1 MANTRMSAKN
11 SFQEGLILDISP
23 ENMSATSMSSA
34 LNATLL
40 TFNGNEMVLQNDMG
54 NGRVE
59 TAFLPEGYVP
69 VGTCE
74 FGDIIYIVSYNPLI
88 NKSQIGCFP
97 SPERNIST
105 EELGGLGQS
114 LQSSDFQ
121 VMNGD
126 SPTGKLKATSVKKIL
141 YDNRDMTP
149 GDKYIIYSEDL
160 DSNNTNLSDYGNT
173 SHTHDTFPKLVKI
186 HVVSIE
192 ESGKIVYLDSTTRW
206 YDNDYYLSNKG
217 KKDNGKVDLDSY
229 RDLLS
234 SGYSVFSSKVSGKLA
249 LLVELEKITGFSC
262 AWEAYSLNEEES
274 DETEYS
280 IYMHYNWTTEHN
292 DVNPDGIA
300 LLTSEWKDG
309 KYYLWKEGDPLTLH
323 YDDPKS
329 GISIP
334 SASQSTRYGH
344 ISRHYIPENIGNDYN
359 AYLNTNY
366 ESKVSQYKEA
376 YKLNIN
382 KNDGIPDIGKYLI
395 NCTKVEDSTYYGEF
409 INENGIKEYGKI
421 SPKSITDSIVNNHFH
436 YPVIK
441 HFANFNI
448 PTRQTL
454 TYKGETVYKEPD
466 ITNLI
471 YHYKIAPTMPYGIL
485 EEYAQE
491 GYIDF
496 SKLGKRHIN
505 LNTWKYYNY
514 ENTSTL
520 TWGMEAY
527 TEPNK
532 GIQEIVFEF
541 YDNNGFVAAYHTK
554 DKLSYNGV
562 FTEYLTL
569 NESGTN
575 YKLNNIKAFDS
586 EPTYHKGPP
595 VTKETAVP
603 GFKYQHKDGGNWI
616 DFDELG
622 EGDYHMDNSG
632 TLYSNCLYLVKIV
645 IKYCNKNVLDEY
657 IDLTSEEEAIVDY
670 RWYWT
675 NSMFNEYYYQEKDF
689 ANLQAILN
697 FDVNAIYYQK
707 NEGSLGKTVKYEGPI
722 KEGNTIITNNEYEQL
737 RAMVTY
743 INQDGKSDK
752 EGNIACKLKVGL
764 QDDYNTFNINA
775 KQESLSKIDVTTYL
789 GKSYLSNESCQAV
802 TDEELGY
809 IFEGV
814 YPNNIGDDE
823 LNNCSGKIDTELG
836 ENLFAALGLEGGT
849 EKEINYDSESY
860 KKYYNMFALDFA
872 TIEGNSTS
880 TNLNY
885 IPNQGECPEDG
896 INTKYIKT
904 NLYDLEYTY
913 GVSELNLTLSGI
925 LFSKYYPVK
934 TTLNTNA
941 IVVRPLLQTSEDTS
955 KYNLEFNEGHFY
967 FKQLGGLALG
977 SDGDGD
983 DQHTMRWYK
992 KEYGSNYSWTDM
1004 GDNLGDD
1011 YQETESDFVDI
1022 FEAQFQQT
1030 HSSGS
1035 LYELFP
1041 GITPFILMKEDDYG
1055 KQYRILA
1062 GKVEDGEDVSSTT
1075 SKVMR
1080 STSNWNQYFG
1090 GSFTGNS
1097 AYLTGIKNDIT
1108 GINSVNS
1115 VLFFMLADKEDN
1127 IHILNTIIPVKYSGN
1142 TIQQT
1147 VKTKNIPVGDI
1158 FATLLMNLY
1167 YTEGNTKPI
1176 VYQGNGNFVKLSMH
1190 KYTFTKDVIHK
1201 LESGKNANNLLLM
1214 HGFEYSAYLQQVI
1227 AQLKKHANLTVS
1239 QENKI
1244 VNSTDINIEIKSI
1257 LKNCPLQ
1264 IYYSYIDP
1272 QQELVMDPQYVIQCS
1287 DGNNYYSSQGFT
1299 SGRIYCENVETP
1311 GIFDRIDSVQTLKYY
1326 NLKNIVE
1333 NEYGLYIGEKIQNDI
1348 IENTDFKKSFVIS
1361 NGMLRCAKTNS
1372 NQANSTNSYTIA
1384 GKEEE
1389 WANIWPVYKDEV
1401 LFSAGKLN

>member
-121 VMNGD
+121 EMNGG

-173 SHTHDTFPKLVKI
+173 SHTHETFPKLVKI

-274 DETEYS
+274 DNTDYS

-292 DVNPDGIA
+292 DVNPDGVA
-300 LLTSEWKDG
+300 LLISEWSEINGTRGQYQKWSNTD
-309 KYYLWKEGDPLTLH
+309 KKFTLNQ
-323 YDDPKS
+323 PINI
-329 GISIP
+329 GINLP
-334 SASQSTRYGH
+334 QSSNTQRYNNGFT
-344 ISRHYIPENIGNDYN
+344 RHYSQESNISYS
-359 AYLNTNY
+359 TY
-366 ESKVSQYKEA
+366 ESIKYDKRIETYQNA

-382 KNDGIPDIGKYLI
+382 KTLGGIPIPGEYYI
-395 NCTKVEDSTYYGEF
+395 NCTKLYEGSYYSGTNR
-409 INENGIKEYGKI
+409 IYPN
-421 SPKSITDSIVNNHFH
+421 SIDDSIVNNYFH
-436 YPVIK
+436 YPIIK
-441 HFANFNI
+441 HFGDFTI
-448 PTRQTL
+448 PTKQTFNVD
-454 TYKGETVYKEPD
+454 GEKIVKYPN
-466 ITNLI
+466 INNLI

-586 EPTYHKGPP
+586 EPTYHKGLE

-603 GFKYQHKDGGNWI
+603 GFKYQHKNGGNWI
-616 DFDELG
+616 DFDELR
-622 EGDYHMDNSG
+622 EGDYYMDDSG

-675 NSMFNEYYYQEKDF
+675 NNMFNEYYYQEKDF
-689 ANLQAILN
+689 ANLQATLTLDGLIDYESTDN
-697 FDVNAIYYQK
+697 WN
-707 NEGSLGKTVKYEGPI
+707 VK
-722 KEGNTIITNNEYEQL
+722 ITNYTSNVKGVIETTNSNDSLSATVQ
-737 RAMVTY
+737 Y
-743 INQDGKSDK
+743 IND
-752 EGNIACKLKVGL
+752 ENNIKMSARGGL
-764 QDDYNTFNINA
+764 IEDYGTFNLDKNKLEGISCKIHLA
-775 KQESLSKIDVTTYL
+775 KE
-789 GKSYLSNESCQAV
+789 YLSNNPEKPEIVFSDSETIVNEDVYPLQIEFEKYKGLDELLKTLSITLNKLIDPNSTIGTTNELWNNPDIYTNAFSLTYNKSNTTYEDSIHYIQYNGEYTQEKENDPKV
-802 TDEELGY
+802 TTMCVNSTLKDAELG
-809 IFEGV
+809 F
-814 YPNNIGDDE
+814 
-823 LNNCSGKIDTELG
+823 K
-836 ENLFAALGLEGGT
+836 
-849 EKEINYDSESY
+849 
-860 KKYYNMFALDFA
+860 MDF
-872 TIEGNSTS
+872 
-880 TNLNY
+880 
-885 IPNQGECPEDG
+885 
-896 INTKYIKT
+896 
-904 NLYDLEYTY
+904 
-913 GVSELNLTLSGI
+913 SGI
-925 LFSKYYPVK
+925 YFSKYYYL
-934 TTLNTNA
+934 T
-941 IVVRPLLQTSEDTS
+941 
-955 KYNLEFNEGHFY
+955 
-967 FKQLGGLALG
+967 
-977 SDGDGD
+977 
-983 DQHTMRWYK
+983 K
-992 KEYGSNYSWTDM
+992 KEDKVGK
-1004 GDNLGDD
+1004 LRPFIL
-1011 YQETESDFVDI
+1011 TESDLQNYNIQYQNSSFYFDKALAVSVRNRQGCNSMITGGIIKFNSPTQGTPEELERANIKGDDDCGGGGNEDI
-1022 FEAQFQQT
+1022 PISVFT
-1030 HSSGS
+1030 NKHSSAIIDNFNFLFPVVIAGFFSGSDHLNESYKMDTNFKISNNKSLTDEQQMTFSNSDLGGTLAGISSNMEIQLGDHYISKNTSCNVLTRFIPYVMSYLTQFYYVDDTPYSVDVPSNYIYLSPNSIEYTRDIVLELTTSSDNPSQLILFKHYMS
-1035 LYELFP
+1035 LY
-1041 GITPFILMKEDDYG
+1041 DY
-1055 KQYRILA
+1055 
-1062 GKVEDGEDVSSTT
+1062 
-1075 SKVMR
+1075 
-1080 STSNWNQYFG
+1080 
-1090 GSFTGNS
+1090 
-1097 AYLTGIKNDIT
+1097 
-1108 GINSVNS
+1108 VN
-1115 VLFFMLADKEDN
+1115 
-1127 IHILNTIIPVKYSGN
+1127 
-1142 TIQQT
+1142 
-1147 VKTKNIPVGDI
+1147 
-1158 FATLLMNLY
+1158 
-1167 YTEGNTKPI
+1167 
-1176 VYQGNGNFVKLSMH
+1176 
-1190 KYTFTKDVIHK
+1190 
-1201 LESGKNANNLLLM
+1201 
-1214 HGFEYSAYLQQVI
+1214 QVI
-1227 AQLKKHANLTVS
+1227 TKCSKTTASH
-1239 QENKI
+1239 
-1244 VNSTDINIEIKSI
+1244 TDKNVNIELKSCQ
-1257 LKNCPLQ
+1257 KNCPITCKFNYIPPSMLYSMNNQIMIESCFEQVPSLLIGDFIPQKNVVYGWDFKTNQFKNSKEIYEMNISTYSLDTDNNIKGVISNTYNTINKQSKEFIVDSSYKLQ
-1264 IYYSYIDP
+1264 LRNIP
-1272 QQELVMDPQYVIQCS
+1272 GQYTQTYRLATADRASGANGGVCAI
-1287 DGNNYYSSQGFT
+1287 SQLKTG
-1299 SGRIYCENVETP
+1299 
-1311 GIFDRIDSVQTLKYY
+1311 LKYY
-1326 NLKNIVE
+1326 
-1333 NEYGLYIGEKIQNDI
+1333 
-1348 IENTDFKKSFVIS
+1348 
-1361 NGMLRCAKTNS
+1361 
-1372 NQANSTNSYTIA
+1372 
-1384 GKEEE
+1384 
-1389 WANIWPVYKDEV
+1389 
-1401 LFSAGKLN
+1401 

>member
-121 VMNGD
+121 EMNGG

-160 DSNNTNLSDYGNT
+160 DRNNTNLSDYGNT
-173 SHTHDTFPKLVKI
+173 SHTHETFPKLVKI

-234 SGYSVFSSKVSGKLA
+234 SGYSIFSSKVSGKLA

-262 AWEAYSLNEEES
+262 AWEAYSLNGEES
-274 DETEYS
+274 DNTDYS

-292 DVNPDGIA
+292 DVNPDGVA
-300 LLTSEWKDG
+300 LLISEWSEINGTRGQYQKWSNTD
-309 KYYLWKEGDPLTLH
+309 KKFTLNQ
-323 YDDPKS
+323 PINI
-329 GISIP
+329 GINLP
-334 SASQSTRYGH
+334 QSSNTQRYKNGFT
-344 ISRHYIPENIGNDYN
+344 RHYSQESNISYS
-359 AYLNTNY
+359 TY
-366 ESKVSQYKEA
+366 ESIKYDKRIEAYQDA

-382 KNDGIPDIGKYLI
+382 KTSGGIPIPGEYYI
-395 NCTKVEDSTYYGEF
+395 NCTKLYEGSYYSGTNRIYPNS
-409 INENGIKEYGKI
+409 IN
-421 SPKSITDSIVNNHFH
+421 DSIVNNYFH
-436 YPVIK
+436 YPIIK
-441 HFANFNI
+441 HFGNFTI
-448 PTRQTL
+448 PTKQTFNVD
-454 TYKGETVYKEPD
+454 GEKIVKYPN
-466 ITNLI
+466 INNLI

-541 YDNNGFVAAYHTK
+541 YDNNGFIAAYHTK

-575 YKLNNIKAFDS
+575 YKLNNIKAFGS
-586 EPTYHKGPP
+586 EPTYHKGLE

-603 GFKYQHKDGGNWI
+603 GFKYQHKDGGDWI

-622 EGDYHMDNSG
+622 EGDYYMDNSG

-657 IDLTSEEEAIVDY
+657 IDLTSEEDAIVDY

-675 NSMFNEYYYQEKDF
+675 NNMFNEYYYQEKDF

-743 INQDGKSDK
+743 INQDGKSDE

-775 KQESLSKIDVTTYL
+775 KQESLSKINVTTYL
-789 GKSYLSNESCQAV
+789 GKSYLSNEPCQAV
-802 TDEELGY
+802 TNEEIGY

-814 YPNNIGDDE
+814 YPNNIGDDK

-836 ENLFAALGLEGGT
+836 KNLFAALGLEGGT

-860 KKYYNMFALDFA
+860 KKYQNMFALDFA

-992 KEYGSNYSWTDM
+992 KGYGSNYSWTDM

-1041 GITPFILMKEDDYG
+1041 GITPFILMREDDYG

-1062 GKVEDGEDVSSTT
+1062 GKIEDGEDVSSTT
-1075 SKVMR
+1075 SKVMK
-1080 STSNWNQYFG
+1080 STLNWNQYFG
-1090 GSFTGNS
+1090 GSFIGNS
-1097 AYLTGIKNDIT
+1097 AYLTGINNDIT

-1142 TIQQT
+1142 AIQQT

-1158 FATLLMNLY
+1158 FAILLMNLY

-1214 HGFEYSAYLQQVI
+1214 HDFEYSAYLQQVI
-1227 AQLKKHANLTVS
+1227 EQLRKHANLTAS
-1239 QENKI
+1239 QESKI

-1333 NEYGLYIGEKIQNDI
+1333 NEYGLYIGEKIQDDI